1 MGFMGAGT
9 IPYDSGMKFFMTFLL
24 LAALPAAALATDPE
38 VRPPQGKVPRE
49 APVNEDSLPSYSEHA
64 SADEAPEVV
73 TRVAPVYPAEALKAG
88 VQGTVML
95 SVLVGKDGLV
105 KDTRV
110 TTSIPALDAAATDA
124 VRKWVFKPAKN
135 DGKPVA
141 VWASIPIKFTLRGG
155 PVNPTRAAFDS
166 TWALLR
172 KAGPKPPSQA
182 DALMRER
189 IIRLALALTPPV
201 EVSAEADRHFHRA
214 RVVMDSS
221 STPAASGMALEEL
234 AAALNEAPWWAD
246 AYYESAGLLEKAG
259 RPADAAVALD
269 LYLVADPKST
279 RWETV
284 RRKLAELRKPH

>member
-1 MGFMGAGT
+1 MRWLLT
-9 IPYDSGMKFFMTFLL
+9 LL
-24 LAALPAAALATDPE
+24 LAAALPAAALASDPE
-38 VRPPQGKVPRE
+38 VRRPDAKVPRE
-49 APVNEDSLPSYSEHA
+49 APVNEDSLPSFSEHA
-64 SADEAPEVV
+64 GEHQSAEEAPEVV
-73 TRVAPVYPAEALKAG
+73 GTRAAPVYPPEAMKAG
-88 VQGTVML
+88 IQGTVVL

-141 VWASIPIKFTLRGG
+141 VWVSIPIKFTLRGG

-172 KAGPKPPSQA
+172 KAGPKPPSEA
-182 DALMRER
+182 DELARER

-201 EVSAEADRHFHRA
+201 EVSEAARQYFHRA
-214 RVVMDSS
+214 RVLMDSS
-221 STPAASGMALEEL
+221 STPGASALALDNL

-246 AYYESAGLLEKAG
+246 AYYESAALLEKAG

-279 RWETV
+279 RWEAV
-284 RRKLAELRKPH
+284 RRKLAELRKAPAR

>member
-1 MGFMGAGT
+1 
-9 IPYDSGMKFFMTFLL
+9 MKFFFALAL
-24 LAALPAAALATDPE
+24 LAALPAAVLASDPE
-38 VRPPQGKVPRE
+38 VRQPEAKVPRE

-64 SADEAPEVV
+64 GEHGSAADEAPEVV

-141 VWASIPIKFTLRGG
+141 VWATIPIKFTLRGG

-172 KAGPKPPSQA
+172 KAGPKPPSEA

-189 IIRLALALTPPV
+189 IIRLALSLTPPV
-201 EVSAEADRHFHRA
+201 EVSEAASGHLKRA

-221 STPAASGMALEEL
+221 STPAASAIALNEMG
-234 AAALNEAPWWAD
+234 AALNEAPWWPD
-246 AYYESAGLLEKAG
+246 PYYESAGLLEKTG
-259 RPADAAVALD
+259 RPADAAAALD

-279 RWETV
+279 RWEAV
-284 RRKLAELRKPH
+284 RRKLAELRKAPAR

>member
-1 MGFMGAGT
+1 MRWLL
-9 IPYDSGMKFFMTFLL
+9 ILL
-24 LAALPAAALATDPE
+24 LTALLSTAALASDPE
-38 VRPPQGKVPRE
+38 VRPPQAKVPRE
-49 APVNEDSLPSYSEHA
+49 APANEDSLPSFSDREHQ
-64 SADEAPEVV
+64 SAEEAPEVV
-73 TRVAPVYPAEALKAG
+73 SRASPVYPAEALKAG
-88 VQGTVML
+88 VQGTVVL

-110 TTSIPALDAAATDA
+110 TTSIPALDASATDA

-141 VWASIPIKFTLRGG
+141 VWVSIPIKFTLRGG

-172 KAGPKPPSQA
+172 KAGLKPPSEA
-182 DALMRER
+182 DALTRER

-201 EVSAEADRHFHRA
+201 EVSEAARQYFHRA
-214 RVVMDSS
+214 RVLMDSS
-221 STPAASGMALEEL
+221 STAGASALALDNL

-246 AYYESAGLLEKAG
+246 PYYESAGLLEKAG

-279 RWETV
+279 RWEAV
-284 RRKLAELRKPH
+284 RRKLAELRKVPAR